1 LIRKILALA
10 MNARGSERYI
20 FVEIRRVLWKCDL
33 GERAAQDRVNRFF
46 PASSEDAQEMV
57 L

>member
-10 MNARGSERYI
+10 LNARGFEGYI

-33 GERAAQDRVNRFF
+33 GERAAQDRADRFSRV
-46 PASSEDAQEMV
+46 SSEDAQEMV
-57 L
+57 R